1 VKKNEKTSLV
11 ENSTNKEEL
20 PVKINFKKSNTLKF
34 EIIG

>member
-20 PVKINFKKSNTLKF
+20 PVEINLKKIKHF
-34 EIIG
+34 EI